1 MSGSQGREREKEW
14 LDRKREEYNT
24 RRILYTYTYIKEG
37 KKEIAI
43 ERKTVRVP
51 PIN

>member
-1 MSGSQGREREKEW
+1 MSGSQGREREKE

-24 RRILYTYTYIKEG
+24 RHILYIHIYIREG